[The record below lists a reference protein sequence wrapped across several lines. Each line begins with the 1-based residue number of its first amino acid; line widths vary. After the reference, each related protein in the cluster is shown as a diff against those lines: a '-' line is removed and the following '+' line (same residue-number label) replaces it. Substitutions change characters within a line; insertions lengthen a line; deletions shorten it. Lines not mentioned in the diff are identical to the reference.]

1 MSCRFT
7 GWAEIE
13 RGFNIDM
20 IARLK
25 AKGIAPLPA
34 GRMQCLLS
42 RALVMLGVLAMMAAS
57 SQWAHAQSDGQ
68 TQFKS
73 IPTQFIA
80 ALGDPGDSSGT
91 GAEAW
96 GLWREDPGPRG
107 VWLSK
112 YDTLKA
118 AGGIAPAKW
127 QFDAEDWWVEE
138 HGLIMEKPEFPLP
151 PGKYV
156 VTGGRAAMSVLTVFA
171 ADKDGAQRWELDDDV
186 KLFDVTHLPCRS
198 ARYSPL
204 SSDMA
209 CSPAKARMASFP
221 VSPGASM
228 PPIDGCRKQDYAVL
242 FVVAV
247 AVRN

>member
-1 MSCRFT
+1 
-7 GWAEIE
+7 
-13 RGFNIDM
+13 M
-20 IARLK
+20 IVNLK
-25 AKGIAPLPA
+25 AKGAASSAA
-34 GRMQCLLS
+34 GRMPWLLS
-42 RALVMLGVLAMMAAS
+42 RALVMLGVFVMTTAS
-57 SQWAHAQSDGQ
+57 GPWAHAQSDGQ

-80 ALGDPGDSSGT
+80 ALGDPGATSGS

-96 GLWREDPGPRG
+96 GLWRQDPGPRG
-107 VWLSK
+107 VWLDK
-112 YDTLKA
+112 YDKLQA

-127 QFDAEDWWVEE
+127 RFDAEDWWVEE

-151 PGKYV
+151 PGKYI

-171 ADKDGAQRWELDDDV
+171 ADKDGAQRWALDNDV

-198 ARYSPL
+198 ARYSPQ
-204 SSDMA
+204 SSNA
-209 CSPAKARMASFP
+209 SCSPAKARMASFP

-247 AVRN
+247 AVDN